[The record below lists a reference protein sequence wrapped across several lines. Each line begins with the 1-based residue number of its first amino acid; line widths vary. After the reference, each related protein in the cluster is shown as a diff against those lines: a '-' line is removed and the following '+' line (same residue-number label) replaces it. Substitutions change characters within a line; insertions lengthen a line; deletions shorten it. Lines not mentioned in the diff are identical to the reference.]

1 MEVDCL
7 KCINSGCCRLKI
19 TIDKK
24 EYESLK
30 PKIKNEFVKHSEI
43 YLSKNPKYK
52 SKAKILDSMYED
64 NYAEMKK
71 ADDGYCTLLDRKT
84 MLCSCYEDRPQAC
97 KKYENNRCEK
107 IRLLKDEI

>member
-1 MEVDCL
+1 
-7 KCINSGCCRLKI
+7 
-19 TIDKK
+19 
-24 EYESLK
+24 
-30 PKIKNEFVKHSEI
+30 
-43 YLSKNPKYK
+43 
-52 SKAKILDSMYED
+52 
-64 NYAEMKK
+64 MKK